1 MSITRSETGD
11 VAVKVSVYRDG
22 KQLVSEDGV
31 YDIYDY
37 ISSFEIF
44 ESITSATLEAQF
56 VINDSGGFLG
66 SMTGSELFKVQ
77 ILGTVVDKTYF
88 FRSYEIESR
97 SRFNT
102 ADTFIVNCASDEYL
116 KNEVT
121 NVFGNTEVIFDG
133 DTESSAIIRKIM
145 TDKRFINTRK
155 KLFLEE
161 TINKQILVV
170 PNWRPFDCIYW
181 LAQRSVRKAK
191 KGGTL
196 QNGFIF
202 YENSLGY
209 HFRSIDGIIDDVN
222 NQTESKTD
230 FNSGKTKLYTY
241 VYATK
246 KAGDESSDQFK
257 IESIVFPEERNFLSG
272 LRHGSW
278 SGFSIGFDPVT
289 ITESKMGLSTDMSVD
304 AYRYNINDLWKK
316 MSHLN
321 EKKTK
326 NPTTLMDKSI
336 QTMIDYPK
344 RVRYTM
350 LPNQTF
356 DQNFSTT
363 SQKSY
368 EELVELQAY
377 QWMRIESLKNI
388 KLMIQIPGNL
398 DLYAGSGINVVIPA
412 TFKKGDKTEIDKK
425 YSGRYVIAG
434 LTHKVLGTRMVTE
447 VLLAKDSII

>member
-88 FRSYEIESR
+88 FRAYEIESR

-102 ADTFIVNCASDEYL
+102 ADTFIVNAASDEYL

-161 TINKQILVV
+161 TINKQMLVV

-246 KAGDESSDQFK
+246 KAGDEASDQFK

-356 DQNFSTT
+356 DQNFSTN

-412 TFKKGDKTEIDKK
+412 TFKKGDKTEIDNK

-434 LTHKVLGTRMVTE
+434 LTHKVVGTRMVTE